1 MGETDLYPR
10 LDAMFFPRT
19 VAVIGASEV
28 PGKWGF
34 MIITAIMSGGF
45 QGTIYPVNPKKE
57 TIMGI
62 KTYPTVTSIPE
73 HVDLAVITIPAA
85 QVPQALQDCI
95 AKGIPAAVLISSGFR
110 ETGAEG
116 AGLEAEVTR
125 IANTGGLTYIGP
137 NTMGIISTH
146 GNLTAIGVPIFP
158 HPGALAIISQSGNLG
173 MQIIQW
179 AIHRGLGVGF
189 YAGTGNEALLKARD
203 LLAYFGTR
211 PEVKAVALYLEGVD
225 DGRAFMETARDVTR
239 TKPVVALKTG
249 RSVAGSKAA
258 QSHSGSMAGSYA
270 TYSAMLKQAGI
281 IQVSTP
287 SELLNVSAAL
297 THLPIPR
304 SNRVGIM
311 SLGGGWGVITADEC
325 ETRGLSLPALSPSI
339 IEDLNT
345 RIPPYWNR
353 TNPIDLVGEGAPEL
367 HLHTLDLLAHWDEV
381 DAVIVLGV
389 IGRLA
394 ITEAFIT
401 SQEKILGRVFSR
413 ELKLGVIKDQI
424 QVENR
429 FICEMAR
436 LQHETGKPIL
446 AVSLS
451 EGEKTLND
459 TDYGT
464 AMCLSSPEE
473 AVTII
478 AYMAGYQA
486 YRKALGLS

>member
-1 MGETDLYPR
+1 MEETALR
-10 LDAMFFPRT
+10 RNLDAMFFPRS
-19 VAVIGASEV
+19 VAVIGASEI

-45 QGTIYPVNPKKE
+45 QGPIYPVNPKKE
-57 TIMGI
+57 TIMGV
-62 KTYPTVTSIPE
+62 KTYPTVASLPE
-73 HVDLAVITIPAA
+73 AVDLAVITIPAA
-85 QVPQALQDCI
+85 QVPQAFQDCI
-95 AKGIPAAVLISSGFR
+95 AKGIPSVVLISSGFR
-110 ETGAEG
+110 ETGADG
-116 AGLEAEVTR
+116 ARLEAAISR
-125 IANTGGLTYIGP
+125 IADTGGLTYIGP

-158 HPGALAIISQSGNLG
+158 QPGALAIISQSGNLG

-179 AIHRGLGVGF
+179 AIHRGMGVGF
-189 YAGTGNEALLKARD
+189 YAGTGNEAILKAHD
-203 LLAYFGTR
+203 LLTYFGSR
-211 PEVKAVALYLEGVD
+211 PEIKAVALYMEGVD
-225 DGRAFMETARDVTR
+225 DGRIFMETAREVTR

-249 RSVAGSKAA
+249 RSATGSKAA

-270 TYSAMLKQAGI
+270 TYSAMFKQAGI

-297 THLPIPR
+297 THLPLPR
-304 SNRVGIM
+304 SNRVGVM
-311 SLGGGWGVITADEC
+311 SLGGGWGVIAADEC
-325 ETRGLSLPALSPSI
+325 ETRGLALPPLSPTI
-339 IEDLNT
+339 IENLNT
-345 RIPPYWNR
+345 RIPPYWNK
-353 TNPIDLVGEGAPEL
+353 TNPIDLVGEGSPEL
-367 HLHTLDLLAHWDEV
+367 HLHTLDLLAHWEDV

-401 SQEKILGRVFSR
+401 SQEKILGRIFSR
-413 ELKLGVIKDQI
+413 ELKLSVIKDQI

-429 FICEMAR
+429 FVSEMAR

-451 EGEKTLND
+451 EGGQTLYG

-478 AYMAGYQA
+478 AYMVGYRNYLDA
-486 YRKALGLS
+486 SSPS